1 LLNISVEILVIIII
15 LGIIASFI
23 DNAFGMGFG
32 TLTPILTAL
41 GFKPIIVVPVILI
54 AQMSAG
60 LSGSIFHAIFRNVEL
75 DSEDKKDVKITIL
88 LTVAG
93 MIGMTAA
100 IFLAINL
107 NELIINIYIG
117 VMILFV
123 GIIMVRELSFR
134 FSWKKMYIISGL
146 ASFNKAISG
155 GGYGPITTSGQV
167 ISGRDHEESVATS
180 VISESFLSGYGFLL
194 YFLFEGFQN
203 LDLTLNLMIVLVIS
217 AIIATPLGALTA
229 DRLDKRKAK
238 KIIGYVSI
246 GLGIFTL
253 IRLFWYV

>member
-1 LLNISVEILVIIII
+1 VEISIDILVIIII
-15 LGIIASFI
+15 LGFIGAFI

-32 TLTPILTAL
+32 TLTPILTAM
-41 GFKPIIVVPVILI
+41 GFKPIVVVPVLLI
-54 AQMSAG
+54 AQMSSG

-75 DSEDKKDVKITIL
+75 DSKEKRDVKVTVL

-107 NELIINIYIG
+107 NELAINIYIG
-117 VMILFV
+117 VMILIV
-123 GIIMVRELSFR
+123 GIIMVKEIGFH
-134 FSWKKMYIISGL
+134 FSWSKMYIISGL

-194 YFLFEGFQN
+194 YYLFEGFQN
-203 LDLTLNLMIVLVIS
+203 ISVTIDLMIVLIIS
-217 AIIATPLGALTA
+217 AVIATPLGALTA
-229 DRLDKRKAK
+229 DRLNKGKAK

-246 GLGIFTL
+246 VLGIFTL

>member
-1 LLNISVEILVIIII
+1 MEISVEILVLIII
-15 LGIIASFI
+15 LGIIAAFV
-23 DNAFGMGFG
+23 DNAFGMGYG
-32 TLTPILTAL
+32 TLTPVLTAL
-41 GFKPIIVVPVILI
+41 GFKPIVVVPVILI
-54 AQMSAG
+54 SQMSAG
-60 LSGSIFHAIFRNVEL
+60 LSGSVFHAIFRNVEL
-75 DSEDKKDVKITIL
+75 DSKEKRDVKVTVL

-107 NELIINIYIG
+107 SELIINIYIG
-117 VMILFV
+117 VMILGV
-123 GIIMVRELSFR
+123 GIIMVKELGFR
-134 FSWKKMYIISGL
+134 FSWKKMYLISGL

-194 YFLFEGFQN
+194 YFLFEGFTN
-203 LDLTLNLMIVLVIS
+203 LNLTLDLMIVLVIS
-217 AIIATPLGALTA
+217 ALIATPLGALTA
-229 DRLDKRKAK
+229 DRLNKRKAK

-246 GLGIFTL
+246 ALGIFTL

>member
-1 LLNISVEILVIIII
+1 MEISIDILVIIII
-15 LGIIASFI
+15 LGFIGAFI

-32 TLTPILTAL
+32 TLTPILTAM
-41 GFKPIIVVPVILI
+41 GFKPIVVVPVLLI
-54 AQMSAG
+54 AQMSSG

-75 DSEDKKDVKITIL
+75 DSKEKRDVKVTVL

-107 NELIINIYIG
+107 NELAINIYIG
-117 VMILFV
+117 VMILIV
-123 GIIMVRELSFR
+123 GIIMVKEIGFH
-134 FSWKKMYIISGL
+134 FSWSKMYIISGL

-194 YFLFEGFQN
+194 YYLFEGFQN
-203 LDLTLNLMIVLVIS
+203 ISVTIDLMIVLIIS
-217 AIIATPLGALTA
+217 AVIATPLGALTA
-229 DRLDKRKAK
+229 DRLNKGKAK

-246 GLGIFTL
+246 VLGIFTL

>member
-1 LLNISVEILVIIII
+1 VEISIDILAIIII
-15 LGIIASFI
+15 LGLIGAFI

-32 TLTPILTAL
+32 TLTPILTAM
-41 GFKPIIVVPVILI
+41 GFKTIVVVPVILI
-54 AQMSAG
+54 AQMSSG
-60 LSGSIFHAIFRNVEL
+60 LSGSVFHAIFRNVEL
-75 DSEDKKDVKITIL
+75 DSKEKRDVKVTVL

-107 NELIINIYIG
+107 NELAINIYIG
-117 VMILFV
+117 FMILVV
-123 GIIMVRELSFR
+123 GIIMVKEIGFR
-134 FSWKKMYIISGL
+134 FSWNKMYIISGL

-203 LDLTLNLMIVLVIS
+203 IGTTIDLMIVLIIS
-217 AIIATPLGALTA
+217 AVIATPLGALTA
-229 DRLDKRKAK
+229 DRLNKGKAK

>member
-1 LLNISVEILVIIII
+1 MEISINILIIIII
-15 LGIIASFI
+15 LGAIAAFV

-32 TLTPILTAL
+32 TLTPVLTAL
-41 GFKPIIVVPVILI
+41 GFSPIVVVPVILI

-75 DSEDKKDVKITIL
+75 DSKEKRDVKVTVL

-93 MIGMTAA
+93 MLGMTVA

-107 NELIINIYIG
+107 SELIINIYIG
-117 VMILFV
+117 VMILVV
-123 GIIMVRELSFR
+123 GIIMVKKLGFR
-134 FSWKKMYIISGL
+134 FSWNKMYIISGL

-194 YFLFEGFQN
+194 YFLFEGVQN
-203 LDLTLNLMIVLVIS
+203 FAITLDLMIVLVIS
-217 AIIATPLGALTA
+217 AVIATPLGALTA
-229 DRLDKRKAK
+229 DRLDKGKAK
-238 KIIGYVSI
+238 KIIGYISI
-246 GLGIFTL
+246 ALGIFTL
-253 IRLFWYV
+253 LRLFWYV